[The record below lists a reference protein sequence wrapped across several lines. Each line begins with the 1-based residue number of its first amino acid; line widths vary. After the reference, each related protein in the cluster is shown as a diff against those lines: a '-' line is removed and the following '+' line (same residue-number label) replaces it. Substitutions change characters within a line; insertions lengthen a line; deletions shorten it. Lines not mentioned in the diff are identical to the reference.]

1 MRKWAHD
8 ETTALSD
15 IKNAALDDNR
25 MVSQLAKFG
34 DE

>member
-15 IKNAALDDNR
+15 IKDAALDDNR
-25 MVSQLAKFG
+25 MVSKKQG
-34 DE
+34 IGN